1 MSDEINGELKK
12 IALAWESSKSAQNE
26 LDSKLE
32 KGLGGIA
39 EIKAKQDKI
48 DKDLDAA
55 LAMKEGL
62 EETKTAVARMASA
75 LEEKQEKSGVNVEHL
90 NSGMKKWLKSGMP
103 DRLDGLG
110 LHADEVK
117 AMQSNIDPQ
126 GGYTIQPFFGGAE
139 SILFDTSPIRS
150 LATVQTIGT
159 DEYVGYLDDDEFAAN
174 WVGEISPRSETDTA
188 DLGEFRIPVREMNA
202 RFTIS
207 QRLLEDSSFNLESWS
222 QGKVSDKF
230 NRIEA
235 TAFVAGSGAVQPQGL
250 ITGTQ
255 KTSNQDVYTRGQ
267 IGTLTTAGATAIT
280 SDELVT
286 LAEKLKVGYLSNAHY
301 FFNRATRAYV
311 RKLKDGD
318 GNYLWQPSY
327 QFGTPDELNGQR
339 VVVFEDMPSIA
350 TGAIAVGF
358 GDIRAAY
365 RIVDRVGTSVLK
377 DPYTQG
383 ANGKVLFNIR
393 KRVGAGL
400 QNFDA
405 LKYLLQA

>member
-48 DKDLDAA
+48 DKDLDTA
-55 LAMKEGL
+55 LAMKESL

-90 NSGMKKWLKSGMP
+90 NSGMKKWMKSGMP
-103 DRLDGLG
+103 DRLDGLS
-110 LHADEVK
+110 LHADEAK

-126 GGYTIQPFFGGAE
+126 GGYSIQPFFGGIE
-139 SILFDTSPIRS
+139 TILFDTSPIRS

-159 DEYVGYLDDDEFAAN
+159 DEYVGYHDDDEFSAG
-174 WVGEISPRSETDTA
+174 WVGEISTRSETDTA

-207 QRLLEDSSFNLESWS
+207 QRLLEDSAFNLESWS
-222 QGKVSDKF
+222 QNKVSDKF
-230 NRIEA
+230 SRTEA
-235 TAFVAGSGAVQPQGL
+235 TALVSGLGGMQPQGL
-250 ITGTQ
+250 ITGAN
-255 KTSNQDVYTRGQ
+255 KTSNPDVYARGQ
-267 IGTLTTAGATAIT
+267 IGTVVTAGATAIT
-280 SDELVT
+280 SDELIT
-286 LAEKLKVGYLSNAHY
+286 LAEKQKIGYLSNSHY

-327 QFGTPDELNGQR
+327 QMGTPDELNGQR

-358 GDIRAAY
+358 GDIRATY
-365 RIVDRVGTSVLK
+365 RIVDRVGVSVLK
-377 DPYTQG
+377 DPFTQG
-383 ANGKVLFNIR
+383 ANGKVLFNVR
-393 KRVGAGL
+393 KRVGGGI
-400 QNFDA
+400 QNWDA
-405 LKYLLQA
+405 MKYLKQA